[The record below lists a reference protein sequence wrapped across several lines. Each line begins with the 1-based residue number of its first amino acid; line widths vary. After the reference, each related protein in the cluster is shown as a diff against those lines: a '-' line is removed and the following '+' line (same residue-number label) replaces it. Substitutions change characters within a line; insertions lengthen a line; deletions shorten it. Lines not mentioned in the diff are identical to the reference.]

1 MAAVK
6 RLRIKGAAAVLKT
19 TDGGERYL
27 YRGAVVD
34 PSAYDKDSVKH
45 AIAAGLVEK
54 VDVEEQPA
62 GTDTGSGSG
71 SSEVEIPE
79 GDPVE
84 AWTVPQVDAFAKREG
99 IDGITGSKPEKIA
112 AITAALKEKRG
123 Q

>member
-1 MAAVK
+1 MAAAK

-19 TDGGERYL
+19 VDGGERYV
-27 YRGAVVD
+27 YRGAVLD
-34 PSAYDKDSVKH
+34 PAAFESDSVKH
-45 AIAAGLVEK
+45 AIKAGLVER
-54 VDVEEQPA
+54 VEVEEQPA

-71 SSEVEIPE
+71 SSDVAIPE

-99 IDGITGSKPEKIA
+99 IDGINGSKPEKIA
-112 AITAALKEKRG
+112 ALAAALKEKRG